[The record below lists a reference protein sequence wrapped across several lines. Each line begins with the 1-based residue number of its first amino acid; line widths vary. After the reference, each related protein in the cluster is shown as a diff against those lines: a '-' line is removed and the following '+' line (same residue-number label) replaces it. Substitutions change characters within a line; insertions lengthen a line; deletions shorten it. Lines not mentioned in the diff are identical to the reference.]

1 MRRTCF
7 STPCWGFRLTGGPAA
22 RTARPPN
29 SHTEGD
35 TKGSKKRIVPW
46 FAPSRSRRLGA
57 FFLIAARFIRPVDAA
72 AEGECTA
79 AQTPLMPLERCLRLA
94 HPRIIAPAG
103 SSPCLPALRALTRP
117 PP

>member
-22 RTARPPN
+22 RAARPPN

-57 FFLIAARFIRPVDAA
+57 FFLIALDSSDLWTQLRKASGQQLKRPS
-72 AEGECTA
+72 C
-79 AQTPLMPLERCLRLA
+79 P
-94 HPRIIAPAG
+94 
-103 SSPCLPALRALTRP
+103 
-117 PP
+117 